1 MNLDLRE
8 EVIMQPD
15 PTALRKRIDHTIPLI
30 GLYDSP
36 DASSFEPLVTPE
48 PGEHMCVFGFY
59 KHWLNGKTL
68 HLTRDNFGCGGAG
81 HWLCGIATRSDE
93 DFIEFLVDGEGLK
106 ASPDLMK
113 AWIAFRTPYR
123 QEHPNIMIGPLRED
137 HYEHLKTITFFVNPD
152 QLSVLML
159 GAQYHNAPGDP
170 VPVIAPFGSGCM
182 ELLSLFEGLDI
193 AQAVIGATDIAMRQH
208 LPPDILAFTVT
219 KPLFAQLCELDEGSF
234 LYKPFWRNLRTARGL
249 PDL

>member
-1 MNLDLRE
+1 
-8 EVIMQPD
+8 MQPD
-15 PTALRKRIDHTIPLI
+15 PENLLKRIDLTIPLI
-30 GLYDSP
+30 GLYDAP
-36 DASSFEPLVTPE
+36 DLDAFEPLVTPE
-48 PGEHMCVFGFY
+48 PGEHMCVFSFY
-59 KHWLNGKTL
+59 KHWLNGETL

-106 ASPDLMK
+106 ASRELME
-113 AWIAFRTPYR
+113 AWIAHRPPYR
-123 QEHPNIMIGPLRED
+123 QEHPHILIGPLRED
-137 HYEHLKTITFFVNPD
+137 RYKHLKTITFFVNPD
-152 QLSVLML
+152 QLSVLMI
-159 GAQYHNAPGDP
+159 GAQYRNAPGDP

-182 ELLSLFEGLDI
+182 ELVSLFEALNI

-219 KPLFAQLCELDEGSF
+219 KPLFAQLCELDEKSF
-234 LYKPFWRNLRTARGL
+234 LYKPFWRNLRKARGL

>member
-1 MNLDLRE
+1 
-8 EVIMQPD
+8 MQPD
-15 PTALRKRIDHTIPLI
+15 PKNLLKRIDHTIPLI
-30 GLYDSP
+30 GLYDTP
-36 DASSFEPLVTPE
+36 DLDPFEPLITPE
-48 PGEHMCVFGFY
+48 PDQHMCVFGFY
-59 KHWLNGKTL
+59 ENWLNGETL

-81 HWLCGIATRSDE
+81 HWLCGVATRSDQ

-106 ASPDLMK
+106 ASHDLMK

-123 QEHPNIMIGPLRED
+123 QEHPNILIGPLREGQ
-137 HYEHLKTITFFVNPD
+137 YEHLKTITFFVNPD

-159 GAQYHNAPGDP
+159 GAQYYNAPGDP

-182 ELLSLFEGLDI
+182 ELVSLFESLDI

-219 KPLFAQLCELDEGSF
+219 KPLFARLCELDEGSF
-234 LYKPFWRNLRTARGL
+234 LYKPFWRNLRKARGL

>member
-1 MNLDLRE
+1 
-8 EVIMQPD
+8 MQPD
-15 PTALRKRIDHTIPLI
+15 PRNLLKRIDLILPLI
-30 GLYDSP
+30 GLYDTPSLEP
-36 DASSFEPLVTPE
+36 FEPLVMPV
-48 PGEHMCVFGFY
+48 PGEHRCVFGFY
-59 KHWLNGKTL
+59 KHWLNGETL

-93 DFIEFLVDGEGLK
+93 EFIEFLVDGEGLK
-106 ASPDLMK
+106 ASRDLMK
-113 AWIAFRTPYR
+113 AWIGCRKPYR
-123 QEHPNIMIGPLRED
+123 QEHPNILIGPLRED
-137 HYEHLKTITFFVNPD
+137 QYDHLKTITFFVNPD

-159 GAQYHNAPGDP
+159 GAQYHSAPGDP

-182 ELLSLFEGLDI
+182 ELVSLFESLDS

-219 KPLFAQLCELDEGSF
+219 KPLFARLCELDKGSF
-234 LYKPFWRNLRTARGL
+234 LYKPFWKNLRKARGL